1 MDNTTG
7 SFASFGSDFDP
18 EHEALASTKHG
29 ENSPRLPEMNGS
41 ARRNSKFE
49 HETGNEMEEEPD
61 YAINT
66 SAIER
71 AFPEFSQAGSSS
83 EDDRDIDVDDEL
95 SMEVGRGV
103 ATKPTRHMDDS
114 RNSLMSIENSIR
126 SSSPAVRLDYPT
138 SNTPQKSALRNSQRR
153 VASES
158 LRKDAQVRRAS
169 QAQKE
174 NVEPKASRK
183 DSQRRSFSDMHA
195 RVRDSYDGSFIGD
208 ERPSAPVNARSTR
221 FNNPNLSNQIAEAVE
236 RASHEARRGGKG
248 SRNATANPAGD
259 TMTHQSFLLPDLPN
273 LSELVSGVYEDG
285 TPVYSRQNKMRST
298 RFVSPPNDGGDASIS
313 RQHIPL
319 DAVPVPEDE
328 KALFVSLR
336 VLQERVS
343 ELEHDKSEKER
354 KIQDMRQEN
363 AFLKADRSRSKD
375 KYGRTRSYESEDGAR
390 LANENQSEFVHVLF
404 LFANLL
410 IFLCT
415 GLEAA
420 NVALQN
426 RLDIIDRKAQISEAT
441 LNKLTRERDMAVS
454 QLGVAYLE
462 SQDSKNE
469 NEKLKRENA
478 ELKSQLARFTS
489 YTQKSRDDT
498 GRSEQTAATDEV
510 DEDDSQTHTQ
520 RSANMSRSTKDLTA
534 KSTRSRSKPT
544 REEDTRTKVSTQVD
558 KEISRL
564 EKERADEALFSIDI
578 PQSTRP
584 SKQDKSE
591 TRKAE
596 RPSSKKQS
604 NTGKQRVKRVVVEEV
619 DVTDPVESTAEDVTR
634 HTRRSSQGEQD
645 LTLLSFVDV
654 SSIVTPLV
662 YYQSDAYYCTGT

>member
-1 MDNTTG
+1 
-7 SFASFGSDFDP
+7 
-18 EHEALASTKHG
+18 
-29 ENSPRLPEMNGS
+29 
-41 ARRNSKFE
+41 
-49 HETGNEMEEEPD
+49 MEEEPD

-66 SAIER
+66 SSIER

-83 EDDRDIDVDDEL
+83 EDDHDIDVDDEL

-103 ATKPTRHMDDS
+103 AAKPTRHMDDS
-114 RNSLMSIENSIR
+114 RNSLMSIENSVR

-174 NVEPKASRK
+174 NVEPKTNRK
-183 DSQRRSFSDMHA
+183 DNQRRSLSDMHA
-195 RVRDSYDGSFIGD
+195 RVRDSYDGSFISD
-208 ERPSAPVNARSTR
+208 ERPSASVNARSTR

-236 RASHEARRGGKG
+236 RASQEARRGGKISNG
-248 SRNATANPAGD
+248 SRNATANPVGD

-390 LANENQSEFVHVLF
+390 LANENQSEFIRSAFFFF

-410 IFLCT
+410 TFMYRIGSSQCRFA
-415 GLEAA
+415 EP
-420 NVALQN
+420 
-426 RLDIIDRKAQISEAT
+426 
-441 LNKLTRERDMAVS
+441 TRH
-454 QLGVAYLE
+454 Y
-462 SQDSKNE
+462 
-469 NEKLKRENA
+469 
-478 ELKSQLARFTS
+478 
-489 YTQKSRDDT
+489 
-498 GRSEQTAATDEV
+498 
-510 DEDDSQTHTQ
+510 
-520 RSANMSRSTKDLTA
+520 
-534 KSTRSRSKPT
+534 RSKSPDL
-544 REEDTRTKVSTQVD
+544 RGY
-558 KEISRL
+558 I
-564 EKERADEALFSIDI
+564 
-578 PQSTRP
+578 
-584 SKQDKSE
+584 
-591 TRKAE
+591 
-596 RPSSKKQS
+596 
-604 NTGKQRVKRVVVEEV
+604 
-619 DVTDPVESTAEDVTR
+619 
-634 HTRRSSQGEQD
+634 EQAH
-645 LTLLSFVDV
+645 SG
-654 SSIVTPLV
+654 
-662 YYQSDAYYCTGT
+662 A

>member
-1 MDNTTG
+1 MLEAIFMTGLRLIDIVNGLNAITLPAILYSFLYPVVVYGQAVCFCRVNKPSHRISWNADFPPSLLVFWILHDFPYALQLDYHNSTFVSSCSIATLQNCLEARCPNAMDNTTG

-18 EHEALASTKHG
+18 EHEALASTRHG
-29 ENSPRLPEMNGS
+29 ENSPRLPNMNGS
-41 ARRNSKFE
+41 ARRNNKFE
-49 HETGNEMEEEPD
+49 HEAGNEMDEEPD

-66 SAIER
+66 SSIER

-83 EDDRDIDVDDEL
+83 EDDHDIDVADEL

-103 ATKPTRHMDDS
+103 AAKPTRHMDDS
-114 RNSLMSIENSIR
+114 RNSLMSIENSVR

-138 SNTPQKSALRNSQRR
+138 SNTPQKSALRNPQRR

-236 RASHEARRGGKG
+236 RASQEARRGGKLPNG
-248 SRNATANPAGD
+248 SRQATAND

-375 KYGRTRSYESEDGAR
+375 KYGRTRGYESEDGAR
-390 LANENQSEFVHVLF
+390 LANENQSEFIHTSF

-410 IFLCT
+410 TFMYRI
-415 GLEAA
+415 G
-420 NVALQN
+420 
-426 RLDIIDRKAQISEAT
+426 S
-441 LNKLTRERDMAVS
+441 S
-454 QLGVAYLE
+454 QC
-462 SQDSKNE
+462 
-469 NEKLKRENA
+469 RFA
-478 ELKSQLARFTS
+478 EPIR
-489 YTQKSRDDT
+489 YY
-498 GRSEQTAATDEV
+498 
-510 DEDDSQTHTQ
+510 
-520 RSANMSRSTKDLTA
+520 
-534 KSTRSRSKPT
+534 RSKSPDL
-544 REEDTRTKVSTQVD
+544 RGY
-558 KEISRL
+558 I
-564 EKERADEALFSIDI
+564 
-578 PQSTRP
+578 
-584 SKQDKSE
+584 
-591 TRKAE
+591 
-596 RPSSKKQS
+596 
-604 NTGKQRVKRVVVEEV
+604 
-619 DVTDPVESTAEDVTR
+619 
-634 HTRRSSQGEQD
+634 EQAH
-645 LTLLSFVDV
+645 SG
-654 SSIVTPLV
+654 
-662 YYQSDAYYCTGT
+662 A